1 VGVECSGTAQFA
13 IPKVLHWHNKL
24 YYDHPM
30 LLLSLEPFP
39 FQITLKLS
47 PNEVLND
54 GSHFMPD
61 GVKKR
66 CIPRYPSVP
75 VKLKLQH
82 PPRAFDCASCP
93 GRGEFERCL
102 GRVGNLNQIYLLF

>member
-1 VGVECSGTAQFA
+1 MGVECSGTAQFA

-24 YYDHPM
+24 YYDYPM

-54 GSHFMPD
+54 GSHLMPD
-61 GVKKR
+61 GAKK
-66 CIPRYPSVP
+66 
-75 VKLKLQH
+75 KLHSPLSFCTGEIEAST
-82 PPRAFDCASCP
+82 PPGHLTVHRD
-93 GRGEFERCL
+93 RG
-102 GRVGNLNQIYLLF
+102 GGNLNVALEGWGI